1 MKAIILG
8 AGYATRLY
16 PLTKNFP
23 KPLLKIGST
32 TIIDHIMEKIDR
44 VKEIDKVYVVTNH
57 NFYNHFS
64 EWQQKANYS
73 KEIVIVDD
81 NTTSNENRLGAVK
94 DLYYTVEKENI
105 EDEVLV
111 LAGDNLFDFELT
123 DMVSF
128 YRKKDGNVI
137 STHKLPKIEDLRRT
151 GVISLNEEG
160 LVTEFEEKPVN
171 PKSEYAVP
179 PFYIYRMETI
189 TRHLKD
195 YVNNPIYADKLDAPG
210 NFIPY
215 LIEKDKVYAYK
226 FAGSRYD
233 IGTIESYNLVK
244 EMFEN
249 R

>member
-151 GVISLNEEG
+151 GVISLNEEV
-160 LVTEFEEKPVN
+160 LVTEFE
-171 PKSEYAVP
+171 
-179 PFYIYRMETI
+179 
-189 TRHLKD
+189 
-195 YVNNPIYADKLDAPG
+195 
-210 NFIPY
+210 
-215 LIEKDKVYAYK
+215 
-226 FAGSRYD
+226 
-233 IGTIESYNLVK
+233 
-244 EMFEN
+244 
-249 R
+249 